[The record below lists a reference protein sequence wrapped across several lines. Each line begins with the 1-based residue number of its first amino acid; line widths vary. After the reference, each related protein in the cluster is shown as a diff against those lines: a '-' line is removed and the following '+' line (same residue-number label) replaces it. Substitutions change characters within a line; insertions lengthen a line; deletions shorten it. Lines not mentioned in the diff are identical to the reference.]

1 MNGNSVTNAGPSRRG
16 FLAGALA
23 LGAVATLGLEAC
35 SSDSKKAAPGGSK
48 SFKTRNQSITNVT
61 SLESYARGT
70 NYAWRVLGSDPAT
83 ESYDGDM
90 QKAISQAQL
99 YSSLGVS
106 MVTGYLVADSAYTQ
120 YAKALTDQGISYW
133 NLANA
138 VPWRHPL
145 EPIFKGHFLGHIQAQ
160 FADESYLSAKALFER
175 AGGEG
180 EMIHLLGAAGSA
192 SDNTRS
198 FGVQRALAEF
208 PKIKVVASQ
217 ATDWDSVK
225 AQAVTE
231 TLVPAH
237 PNAKIIFAQN
247 DSIGS
252 GAVKALRGLR
262 SKGVLVSGVD
272 GDPQFVKMIADGDY
286 AVSTAAAREDLVGA
300 MTAVIMWDML
310 NGVEF
315 DPLETMLRNDDV
327 LVDTPEAAEE
337 MLRLVPESGDL
348 PYDVKGMSRY
358 LQKDNWK
365 TQIKVQAF
373 DPFSEWSSKGANP
386 APKPSGFAW
395 PKAYGEALTPEHAA
409 EVNKTWDA
417 HYTDFFA
424 SVRKKAKYQDHVLG
438 ALAESLGYEPYTDPD
453 A

>member
-1 MNGNSVTNAGPSRRG
+1 MNRSTVPNVSPSRRG

-23 LGAVATLGLEAC
+23 LGAVSAFGLQGC
-35 SSDSKKAAPGGSK
+35 SSGDTQKAPNGSK
-48 SFKTRNQSITNVT
+48 SFKTRNQSITTVT
-61 SLESYARGT
+61 SLASYARGT
-70 NYAWRVLGSDPAT
+70 DYAWRVLGSDPAT

-99 YSSLGVS
+99 YSSLGVN

-120 YAKALTDQGISYW
+120 YAKTLTDQGINYW

-138 VPWRHPL
+138 VPWRHPS

-160 FADESYLSAKALFER
+160 FADEAYLSAKALFER

-198 FGVQRALAEF
+198 FGVQKALEEF

-225 AQAVTE
+225 AQTVTE

-262 SKGVLVSGVD
+262 SKEVLVAGVD
-272 GDPQFVKMIADGDY
+272 GDPQFVQMIADGDY
-286 AVSTAAAREDLVGA
+286 AVATAAAREDLVGC

-327 LVDTPEAAEE
+327 LVDTPEAAQE
-337 MLRLVPESGDL
+337 MIKLVPESGDL
-348 PYDVKGMSRY
+348 PYDVKAMSRY
-358 LQKDNWK
+358 LQKDDWK
-365 TQIKVQAF
+365 TQIRVQAF
-373 DPFSEWSSKGANP
+373 DPFSEWSSKGSNP
-386 APKPSGFAW
+386 APKPAGFAW
-395 PKAYGEALTPEHAA
+395 PKEYGEALTPKHAA
-409 EVNKTWDA
+409 EVNKAWDDR
-417 HYTDFFA
+417 YTDFFA
-424 SVRKKAKYQDHVLG
+424 SVREKANYKEHVLG
-438 ALAESLGYEPYTDPD
+438 ALGESLNYEPYTDPD
-453 A
+453 V